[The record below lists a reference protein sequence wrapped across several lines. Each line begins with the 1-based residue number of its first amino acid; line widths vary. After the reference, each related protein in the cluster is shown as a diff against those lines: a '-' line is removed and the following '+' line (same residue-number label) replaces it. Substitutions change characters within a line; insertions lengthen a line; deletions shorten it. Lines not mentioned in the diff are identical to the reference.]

1 MIKLSNRKN
10 SKNGLITNLNEV
22 KKMQLLIIFSLLSM
36 MSLFAFVASRVVEL
50 DPQPVKIRVKND

>member
-1 MIKLSNRKN
+1 MIKLSNRKT

-36 MSLFAFVASRVVEL
+36 MSLFAFVSSRVVEL